1 MPGTVAVTGV
11 STASSSSEYVNST
24 SNALHTE
31 PSTLAAERNVGS
43 ATNGYNVIRNESNGT
58 FMNNVATEQD
68 ISGGVPAHLMGVYL
82 PAALTGNLTI
92 KGFTNLAGTAT
103 NLTLTTPAAG
113 FYEFKDARIETSLRM
128 TKTVAGNVVLVF
140 WRPI

>member
-1 MPGTVAVTGV
+1 MPATYARN
-11 STASSSSEYVNST
+11 SDTANQTYDPILHTNQ
-24 SNALHTE
+24 ALHTE

-113 FYEFKDARIETSLRM
+113 FYDFKDARIETSLRM
-128 TKTVAGNVVLVF
+128 TKTIASEVVLVF